1 MHTPALFSETDPR
14 NSSPT
19 CTLTPVYPL
28 RWVPG
33 WRPSLWCTYSKWVD
47 ALGRTV
53 FLAPGSRRQP
63 KVPNDHIDLKRSWD
77 ESDLD
82 ADEFSEWV
90 SSFTVS
96 EDAVYWCDDCGYPTF
111 YPFTVDGGAKEVCE
125 SCLDD
130 DYTKCGD
137 CDEPYRDVTSV
148 EDGDREVC
156 ESCLQRY
163 ETCDDCEEL
172 VRDTN
177 SVEGDD
183 RYVCEACIDDHY
195 YWCDDCDCYYGEEHD
210 HHRDGCCE
218 SPKQEFFLRIKDGSI
233 SQDERLTVTLPEGV
247 TSTGFYQIR
256 DLVYS
261 HVRSLEAPPT
271 FGWHRAV
278 DKIHGETIGAE
289 WVTDKGTLPK
299 RISRFL
305 HREAGIS
312 LPATVLAEIGNVAK
326 RDARSG
332 EFHVEVTRDL
342 NLDADE
348 FAHGGSCWW
357 GEYAVSRC
365 ILKTNGGFGL
375 RSFGKYGGW
384 ATGRSWVMPMKR
396 QFSGPILTPTFNTD
410 DPDAYVVF
418 NNYGNLGEGIGPVV
432 FAHMLGWVSRR
443 IDFSVDDMW
452 VNHDDVRGIR
462 SGHLITPSAEDFADL
477 PSLHLSIADHSSLYR
492 DETTTTERTSH
503 VA

>member
-14 NSSPT
+14 NFSPGS
-19 CTLTPVYPL
+19 TLTPVYPL

-33 WRPSLWCTYSKWVD
+33 KHHPWSTHSKWID

-53 FLAPGSRRQP
+53 FLALGSRRP
-63 KVPNDHIDLKRSWD
+63 GVPAGLIDLDGSWH

-82 ADEFSEWV
+82 TDEFSEWV
-90 SSFTVS
+90 SSFTLS
-96 EDAVYWCDDCGYPTF
+96 GEEVYWCEDCGDPIFDTF
-111 YPFTVDGGAKEVCE
+111 SAEGGERQVCQ
-125 SCLDD
+125 SCLDNN
-130 DYTKCGD
+130 YTTCGD
-137 CDEPYRDVTSV
+137 CDENYRDTTSV
-148 EDGDREVC
+148 VDGDREVC

-163 ETCDDCEEL
+163 ETCDECEEL
-172 VRDTN
+172 VLGIR
-177 SVEGDD
+177 VIADD
-183 RYVCEACIDDHY
+183 DLGVCDYCLENVC
-195 YWCDDCDCYYGEEHD
+195 YWCEFCDDYYREEHD
-210 HHRDGCCE
+210 YHREDCCE
-218 SPKQEFFLRIKDGSI
+218 SPKQEFSLRIKDGSI

-247 TSTGFYQIR
+247 TSTGFYLIR

-261 HVRSLEAPPT
+261 HLRSLEAPPT
-271 FGWHRAV
+271 GWHRVV
-278 DKIHGETIGAE
+278 DRVNGETIGTN

-357 GEYAVSRC
+357 TEYAVSRC

-396 QFSGPILTPTFNTD
+396 QLTGPILAPTFNTH

-418 NNYGNLGEGIGPVV
+418 NNYGDLGEGLGPVV

-443 IDFSVDDMW
+443 IDFLVDDMW
-452 VNHDDVRGIR
+452 VNHDDARGIR
-462 SGHLITPSAEDFADL
+462 SGHLITPTAEDFADL
-477 PSLHLSIADHSSLYR
+477 PSLRLSIADHSSLYR
-492 DETTTTERTSH
+492 DETTTTERTSN

>member
-1 MHTPALFSETDPR
+1 MHTPALFRENDPR
-14 NSSPT
+14 NFSPGS
-19 CTLTPVYPL
+19 TLTPVYPL

-33 WRPSLWCTYSKWVD
+33 KHHPWSTHSKWID

-53 FLAPGSRRQP
+53 FLALGSRRP
-63 KVPNDHIDLKRSWD
+63 GVPAGLIDLDGSWD

-82 ADEFSEWV
+82 TDEFSEWV
-90 SSFTVS
+90 SSFTLS
-96 EDAVYWCDDCGYPTF
+96 GEEVYWCEDCGDPIFDTF
-111 YPFTVDGGAKEVCE
+111 SAEGGERQVCR

-130 DYTKCGD
+130 DYTTCDD
-137 CDEPYRDVTSV
+137 CDESYRDTTSV

-156 ESCLQRY
+156 ESCLGRY
-163 ETCDDCEEL
+163 ET
-172 VRDTN
+172 
-177 SVEGDD
+177 
-183 RYVCEACIDDHY
+183 
-195 YWCDDCDCYYGEEHD
+195 CDDCDCYYGEEHD
-210 HHRDGCCE
+210 HRDCCCE
-218 SPKQEFFLRIKDGSI
+218 PPKQEFFLRIKDGSI
-233 SQDERLTVTLPEGV
+233 SQDERLTVTLPEGI

-271 FGWHRAV
+271 GWRRAV
-278 DKIHGETIGAE
+278 EKIRGETIGAE

-342 NLDADE
+342 NLDASE

-357 GEYAVSRC
+357 TEYAVSRC

-375 RSFGKYGGW
+375 RSFGSDGW

-396 QFSGPILTPTFNTD
+396 QLSGPILTPTFNTD

-418 NNYGNLGEGIGPVV
+418 NNYGDLDEGLGPVV
-432 FAHMLGWVSRR
+432 FAHMLGWVPRR

-452 VNHDDVRGIR
+452 VNHDDARGIR
-462 SGHLITPSAEDFADL
+462 SGHLITPTAEDFADL
-477 PSLHLSIADHSSLYR
+477 PSLRLSIADHSSLYR
-492 DETTTTERTSH
+492 DETTTTERTSN

>member
-1 MHTPALFSETDPR
+1 MHTPALLGEAEHRSIP
-14 NSSPT
+14 N
-19 CTLTPVYPL
+19 TLTPVYPL
-28 RWVPG
+28 RWVP
-33 WRPSLWCTYSKWVD
+33 WKHNPWTSLVRHSEWID
-47 ALGRTV
+47 ALGRKV
-53 FLAPGSRRQP
+53 FLDPGPSRQP
-63 KVPNDHIDLKRSWD
+63 KVPAYLIDLDRSWD

-82 ADEFSEWV
+82 TDEFSEWV
-90 SSFTVS
+90 SSFTLS
-96 EDAVYWCDDCGYPTF
+96 GEEVYWCDDCGNPTF
-111 YPFTVDGGAKEVCE
+111 DTFSVEDGARQVCQP
-125 SCLDD
+125 CLDNN
-130 DYTKCGD
+130 YTTCGD
-137 CDEPYRDVTSV
+137 CDENYRDTTSV

-163 ETCDDCEEL
+163 EPCDDCEDL
-172 VRDTN
+172 VRDT
-177 SVEGDD
+177 SHVVRRGRD
-183 RYVCEACIDDHY
+183 RYVCEACIDDNY
-195 YWCDDCDCYYGEEHD
+195 YWCDDCDEYYREEHD

-271 FGWHRAV
+271 GWRRAV
-278 DKIHGETIGAE
+278 EKIRGETIGAE

-332 EFHVEVTRDL
+332 EFAVEITRDL

-357 GEYAVSRC
+357 TEYAVSRC

-375 RSFGKYGGW
+375 RSFGSSGW
-384 ATGRSWVMPMKR
+384 PTGRSWVMPMKR
-396 QFSGPILTPTFNTD
+396 QLSGPILTPTFNTD

-418 NNYGNLGEGIGPVV
+418 NNYGDLGEGLGPVV

-452 VNHDDVRGIR
+452 VNHDDARGTR
-462 SGHLITPSAEDFADL
+462 SGHLITPFAEDFSDL
-477 PSLHLSIADHSSLYR
+477 TSLHLSIADHSSLYR

>member
-1 MHTPALFSETDPR
+1 MHTPALFRENDPR
-14 NSSPT
+14 NFSPGS
-19 CTLTPVYPL
+19 TLTPVYPL

-33 WRPSLWCTYSKWVD
+33 KHHPWSTHSKWID

-53 FLAPGSRRQP
+53 FLALGSRRP
-63 KVPNDHIDLKRSWD
+63 GVPAGLIDLDGSWD

-82 ADEFSEWV
+82 TDEFSEWV
-90 SSFTVS
+90 SSFTLS
-96 EDAVYWCDDCGYPTF
+96 GEEVYWCEDCGDPIFDTF
-111 YPFTVDGGAKEVCE
+111 SAEGGERQVCR

-130 DYTKCGD
+130 DYTTCDD
-137 CDEPYRDVTSV
+137 CDESYRDTTSV

-156 ESCLQRY
+156 ESCLGRY

-172 VRDTN
+172 VRDTS
-177 SVEGDD
+177 SVEYGD
-183 RYVCEACIDDHY
+183 RYVCETCIDDHY

-210 HHRDGCCE
+210 HRDCCCE

-233 SQDERLTVTLPEGV
+233 SQDERLTVTLPEGI

-271 FGWHRAV
+271 GWRRAV
-278 DKIHGETIGAE
+278 EKIRGETIGAE

-342 NLDADE
+342 NLDASE

-357 GEYAVSRC
+357 TEYAVSRC

-375 RSFGKYGGW
+375 RSFGSDGW

-396 QFSGPILTPTFNTD
+396 QLSGPILTPTFNTD

-418 NNYGNLGEGIGPVV
+418 NNYGDLDEGLGPVV
-432 FAHMLGWVSRR
+432 FAHMLGWVPRR

-452 VNHDDVRGIR
+452 VNHDDARGIR
-462 SGHLITPSAEDFADL
+462 SGHLITPTAEDFADL

>member
-1 MHTPALFSETDPR
+1 MHAPTLIDQAER
-14 NSSPT
+14 NSRPN
-19 CTLTPVYPL
+19 TLTPVYPL
-28 RWVPG
+28 RWVPSG
-33 WRPSLWCTYSKWVD
+33 PRGFLVRHSEWID
-47 ALGRTV
+47 ALGRKV
-53 FLAPGSRRQP
+53 FLDPGPSPQP
-63 KVPNDHIDLKRSWD
+63 KVPAYLIDLDRSWD

-82 ADEFSEWV
+82 TDEFCEWV
-90 SSFTVS
+90 SSFTLS
-96 EDAVYWCDDCGYPTF
+96 GEEVYWCEDCGDPIFDTF
-111 YPFTVDGGAKEVCE
+111 SAEGGERQVCQ
-125 SCLDD
+125 SCLDNN
-130 DYTKCGD
+130 YTTCGD
-137 CDEPYRDVTSV
+137 CDENYRDTTSV
-148 EDGDREVC
+148 VDGDREVC

-163 ETCDDCEEL
+163 ETCDECEEL
-172 VRDTN
+172 VLGIR
-177 SVEGDD
+177 VIADD
-183 RYVCEACIDDHY
+183 DLGVCDYCLENVC
-195 YWCDDCDCYYGEEHD
+195 YWCEFCDDYYREEHD
-210 HHRDGCCE
+210 YHREDCCE
-218 SPKQEFFLRIKDGSI
+218 SPKQEFSLRIKDGSI

-247 TSTGFYQIR
+247 TAHGFREIQYLLVGHLNGR
-256 DLVYS
+256 DDTP
-261 HVRSLEAPPT
+261 R
-271 FGWHRAV
+271 GWGGAV
-278 DKIHGETIGAE
+278 SRITSETIGAE
-289 WVTDKGTLPK
+289 WVTNKGTLPK

-305 HREAGIS
+305 HRECGIS
-312 LPATVLAEIGNVAK
+312 LPATVLAEIGNLAK

-357 GEYAVSRC
+357 TEYAVSRC

-418 NNYGNLGEGIGPVV
+418 NNYGDLGEGIGPVV

-452 VNHDDVRGIR
+452 VNHDDARGTR
-462 SGHLITPSAEDFADL
+462 SGHLITPFAEDFSDL
-477 PSLHLSIADHSSLYR
+477 TSLHLSIADHSSLYR

>member
-1 MHTPALFSETDPR
+1 MHTPALFSEADPR
-14 NSSPT
+14 NFSPGS
-19 CTLTPVYPL
+19 TLTPVYPL

-33 WRPSLWCTYSKWVD
+33 KYHTWSTHSKWID

-53 FLAPGSRRQP
+53 FLALGSRRP
-63 KVPNDHIDLKRSWD
+63 GVPAGLIDLDRSWD

-82 ADEFSEWV
+82 ADEFCEWV
-90 SSFTVS
+90 SSFTLMG
-96 EDAVYWCDDCGYPTF
+96 EEVYWCDHCGDPIFDTF
-111 YPFTVDGGAKEVCE
+111 SAEGGDQQVCQP
-125 SCLDD
+125 CLDNN
-130 DYTKCGD
+130 YTTCGD
-137 CDEPYRDVTSV
+137 CDEPYRDTTLV
-148 EDGDREVC
+148 EDGEREVC
-156 ESCLQRY
+156 ESCLGRY
-163 ETCDDCEEL
+163 ETCDDCEGL
-172 VRDTN
+172 VRDTS
-177 SVEGDD
+177 SVEDGD
-183 RYVCEACIDDHY
+183 RYVCETCIDDHY

-210 HHRDGCCE
+210 HRDCCCE

-271 FGWHRAV
+271 GWHRAV
-278 DKIHGETIGAE
+278 EKIRGETIGAE

-357 GEYAVSRC
+357 TEYAVSRC

-396 QFSGPILTPTFNTD
+396 QFIGPILTPTFNTD

-418 NNYGNLGEGIGPVV
+418 NNYGDLGEGIGPVV

>member
-1 MHTPALFSETDPR
+1 MHTPALFSENDPR
-14 NSSPT
+14 NFSPGS
-19 CTLTPVYPL
+19 TLTPVYPL

-33 WRPSLWCTYSKWVD
+33 KYHTWSTHSKWID

-53 FLAPGSRRQP
+53 FLALGSRRP
-63 KVPNDHIDLKRSWD
+63 GVPAGLIDLKRSWD

-82 ADEFSEWV
+82 SDEFCEWV
-90 SSFTVS
+90 SSFTLMG
-96 EDAVYWCDDCGYPTF
+96 EEVYWCEDCGDPTF
-111 YPFTVDGGAKEVCE
+111 DTFSVEDGARQVCQP
-125 SCLDD
+125 CLDNN
-130 DYTKCGD
+130 YTTCGD

-148 EDGDREVC
+148 DGGDREVC
-156 ESCLQRY
+156 EYCLHRY
-163 ETCDDCEEL
+163 ETCDNCEDL

-177 SVEGDD
+177 SVDGGD
-183 RYVCEACIDDHY
+183 RYVCETCIDDHY

-210 HHRDGCCE
+210 HQREDCCE
-218 SPKQEFFLRIKDGSI
+218 SPKQEFSLRIKDGSI

-271 FGWHRAV
+271 GWRRAV
-278 DKIHGETIGAE
+278 EKIRGETIGAE

-332 EFHVEVTRDL
+332 EFHVEITRDL

-357 GEYAVSRC
+357 TEYAVSRC

-396 QFSGPILTPTFNTD
+396 QLSGPILTPTFNTD

-418 NNYGNLGEGIGPVV
+418 NNYGDLGEGIGPVV
-432 FAHMLGWVSRR
+432 FAHMLGWVPRR

-452 VNHDDVRGIR
+452 VNHDDARRIR
-462 SGHLITPSAEDFADL
+462 SGHLITPTAEDFADL
-477 PSLHLSIADHSSLYR
+477 TSLHISADDHSSLYQ
-492 DETTTTERTSH
+492 DETTTTERTSN

>member
-28 RWVPG
+28 CWVPG

-53 FLAPGSRRQP
+53 FLAPGSRRP
-63 KVPNDHIDLKRSWD
+63 GVPADLIDLKKSWD

-96 EDAVYWCDDCGYPTF
+96 DDSVYWCDDCDGPTF
-111 YPFTVDGGAKEVCE
+111 DPFTTEGGSREVCK

-130 DYTKCGD
+130 NYFTCGD
-137 CDEPYRDVTSV
+137 CDDPYRDVTSV
-148 EDGDREVC
+148 VDGDREVC

-163 ETCDDCEEL
+163 ETCDECEEL
-172 VRDTN
+172 VLGIR
-177 SVEGDD
+177 VIADD
-183 RYVCEACIDDHY
+183 DLGVCDYCLENVC
-195 YWCDDCDCYYGEEHD
+195 YWCEFCDDYYREEHD
-210 HHRDGCCE
+210 YHREDCCE
-218 SPKQEFFLRIKDGSI
+218 SPKQEFSLRIKDGSI

-271 FGWHRAV
+271 GWHRAV
-278 DKIHGETIGAE
+278 EKIHGETIGAE

-326 RDARSG
+326 RDARGG

-357 GEYAVSRC
+357 TEYAVSRC

-418 NNYGNLGEGIGPVV
+418 NNYGDLGEGIGPVV

-452 VNHDDVRGIR
+452 VNHDDARGIR
-462 SGHLITPSAEDFADL
+462 SGHLITPTAEDFADL
-477 PSLHLSIADHSSLYR
+477 PSLRLSIADHSSLYQ

>member
-1 MHTPALFSETDPR
+1 MHTPALFRENDPR
-14 NSSPT
+14 NFSPGS
-19 CTLTPVYPL
+19 TLTPVYPL

-33 WRPSLWCTYSKWVD
+33 KHHPWSTHSKWID

-53 FLAPGSRRQP
+53 FLALGSRRP
-63 KVPNDHIDLKRSWD
+63 GVPAGLIDLDGSWD

-82 ADEFSEWV
+82 TDEFSEWV
-90 SSFTVS
+90 SSFTLS
-96 EDAVYWCDDCGYPTF
+96 GEEVYWCEDCGDPIFDTF
-111 YPFTVDGGAKEVCE
+111 SAEGGERQVCR

-130 DYTKCGD
+130 DYTTCDD
-137 CDEPYRDVTSV
+137 CDESYRDTTSV

-156 ESCLQRY
+156 ESCLGRY

-172 VRDTN
+172 VRDTS
-177 SVEGDD
+177 SVEYGD
-183 RYVCEACIDDHY
+183 RYVCETCIDDHY

-210 HHRDGCCE
+210 HRDCCCE

-233 SQDERLTVTLPEGV
+233 SQDERLTVTLPEGI

-271 FGWHRAV
+271 GWRRAV
-278 DKIHGETIGAE
+278 EKIRGETIGAE

-342 NLDADE
+342 NLDASE

-357 GEYAVSRC
+357 TEYAVSRC

-375 RSFGKYGGW
+375 RSFGSDGW

-396 QFSGPILTPTFNTD
+396 QLSGPILTPTFNTD

-418 NNYGNLGEGIGPVV
+418 NNYGDLDEGLGPVV
-432 FAHMLGWVSRR
+432 FAHMLGWVPRR

-452 VNHDDVRGIR
+452 VNHDDARGIR
-462 SGHLITPSAEDFADL
+462 SGHLITPTAEDFADL
-477 PSLHLSIADHSSLYR
+477 PSLRLSIADHSSLYR
-492 DETTTTERTSH
+492 DETTTTERTSN

>member
-1 MHTPALFSETDPR
+1 MHTPVLLDEVEH
-14 NSSPT
+14 NSIPN
-19 CTLTPVYPL
+19 TLTPVYPL
-28 RWVPG
+28 RWVP
-33 WRPSLWCTYSKWVD
+33 WKHNPWTSLVRHSEWID
-47 ALGRTV
+47 ALGRKV
-53 FLAPGSRRQP
+53 FLDPGPSRQP
-63 KVPNDHIDLKRSWD
+63 KVPAYLIDLDRSWD

-82 ADEFSEWV
+82 TDEFSEWV
-90 SSFTVS
+90 SSFTLS
-96 EDAVYWCDDCGYPTF
+96 GEEVYWCEDCGDPIFDTF
-111 YPFTVDGGAKEVCE
+111 SAEGGERQVCQ
-125 SCLDD
+125 SCLDNN
-130 DYTKCGD
+130 YTTCGD
-137 CDEPYRDVTSV
+137 CDENYRDTTSV
-148 EDGDREVC
+148 VDGDREVC

-163 ETCDDCEEL
+163 ETCDECEEL
-172 VRDTN
+172 VRDTS
-177 SVEGDD
+177 SVEYGD
-183 RYVCEACIDDHY
+183 RYVCEACIDDNY
-195 YWCDDCDCYYGEEHD
+195 YWCDDCDEYYREEHD

-271 FGWHRAV
+271 GWHRVV
-278 DKIHGETIGAE
+278 DRVNGETIGTN

-357 GEYAVSRC
+357 TEYAVSRC

-375 RSFGKYGGW
+375 RSFGKYGGC

-418 NNYGNLGEGIGPVV
+418 NNYGDLGEGLGPVV
-432 FAHMLGWVSRR
+432 FAHMLGWVPRR

-452 VNHDDVRGIR
+452 VNHDDARGIR
-462 SGHLITPSAEDFADL
+462 SGHLITPTAEDFADL

>member
-96 EDAVYWCDDCGYPTF
+96 EDAVYWCDDCGGPVF

-130 DYTKCGD
+130 NYVTCDD
-137 CDEPYRDVTSV
+137 CDDHYRDTTSV
-148 EDGDREVC
+148 EDGGREVC
-156 ESCLQRY
+156 ESCLGRY
-163 ETCDDCEEL
+163 EACDDCDEL
-172 VRDTN
+172 VRDTS

-183 RYVCEACIDDHY
+183 RYVCETCIDDHY

-233 SQDERLTVTLPEGV
+233 SQDEQLTVTLPEGV

-357 GEYAVSRC
+357 TEYAVSRC

-418 NNYGNLGEGIGPVV
+418 NNYGDLGEGLGPVV

-452 VNHDDVRGIR
+452 VNYDDTRGIR

>member
-1 MHTPALFSETDPR
+1 MHTPVLLDEAEH
-14 NSSPT
+14 NSIPN
-19 CTLTPVYPL
+19 TLTPVYPL

-33 WRPSLWCTYSKWVD
+33 RHYRWATHSKWVD

-53 FLAPGSRRQP
+53 FLAPGSRRP
-63 KVPNDHIDLKRSWD
+63 VAPADLIDLNTSWD

-82 ADEFSEWV
+82 ADEFCEWV
-90 SSFTVS
+90 SSFTFS
-96 EDAVYWCDDCGYPTF
+96 EDPVYWCDDCGNPTF
-111 YPFTVDGGAKEVCE
+111 DTFSTEGGERQVCR

-130 DYTKCGD
+130 NYTTCDD
-137 CDEPYRDVTSV
+137 CDDHYRDTTSV
-148 EDGDREVC
+148 EGDREVC

-163 ETCDDCEEL
+163 EPCDECEDL
-172 VRDTN
+172 VLGTN
-177 SVEGDD
+177 SVDGGD
-183 RYVCEACIDDHY
+183 RYVCETCIDNYY

-210 HHRDGCCE
+210 HHREDCCE
-218 SPKQEFFLRIKDGSI
+218 SPKQEFSLRIKDGSI

-256 DLVYS
+256 SMLYT
-261 HVRSLEAPPT
+261 HLRSLEAPPT
-271 FGWHRAV
+271 GWHRGV
-278 DKIHGETIGAE
+278 DRVNGETIGAE

-375 RSFGKYGGW
+375 RSFGKYGGY

-396 QFSGPILTPTFNTD
+396 QLSGPILTPTFNTD

-418 NNYGNLGEGIGPVV
+418 NNYGDLGEGIGPVV

-443 IDFSVDDMW
+443 IDFSVDDMY

-477 PSLHLSIADHSSLYR
+477 PSLHLSIDDHSSLYR

>member
-33 WRPSLWCTYSKWVD
+33 WRPSLWFRLTSKWVD

-96 EDAVYWCDDCGYPTF
+96 EDAVYWCDDCGGPVF
-111 YPFTVDGGAKEVCE
+111 YPFTVDGGAKEVCQP
-125 SCLDD
+125 CLDD
-130 DYTKCGD
+130 NYFTCGD
-137 CDEPYRDVTSV
+137 CDDPYRDVTSV
-148 EDGDREVC
+148 EDDDREVC

-172 VRDTN
+172 VRDTS
-177 SVEGDD
+177 SVEYGD
-183 RYVCEACIDDHY
+183 RYVCETCIDDHY

-210 HHRDGCCE
+210 HHREGCCE
-218 SPKQEFFLRIKDGSI
+218 SPKQEFSLRIKDGSI

-271 FGWHRAV
+271 GWHRAV
-278 DKIHGETIGAE
+278 WLAVHEPCGGEQPRA
-289 WVTDKGTLPK
+289 
-299 RISRFL
+299 
-305 HREAGIS
+305 
-312 LPATVLAEIGNVAK
+312 
-326 RDARSG
+326 
-332 EFHVEVTRDL
+332 
-342 NLDADE
+342 
-348 FAHGGSCWW
+348 
-357 GEYAVSRC
+357 
-365 ILKTNGGFGL
+365 
-375 RSFGKYGGW
+375 
-384 ATGRSWVMPMKR
+384 
-396 QFSGPILTPTFNTD
+396 
-410 DPDAYVVF
+410 
-418 NNYGNLGEGIGPVV
+418 
-432 FAHMLGWVSRR
+432 
-443 IDFSVDDMW
+443 
-452 VNHDDVRGIR
+452 
-462 SGHLITPSAEDFADL
+462 
-477 PSLHLSIADHSSLYR
+477 
-492 DETTTTERTSH
+492 
-503 VA
+503 

>member
-1 MHTPALFSETDPR
+1 MHTPALFRENDPR
-14 NSSPT
+14 NFSPGS
-19 CTLTPVYPL
+19 TLTPVYPL

-33 WRPSLWCTYSKWVD
+33 KHHPWSTHSKWID

-53 FLAPGSRRQP
+53 FLALGSRRP
-63 KVPNDHIDLKRSWD
+63 GVPAGLIDLDGSWD

-82 ADEFSEWV
+82 TDEFSEWV
-90 SSFTVS
+90 SSFTLS
-96 EDAVYWCDDCGYPTF
+96 GEEVYWCEDCGDPIFDTF
-111 YPFTVDGGAKEVCE
+111 SAEGGERQVCR

-130 DYTKCGD
+130 DYTTCDD
-137 CDEPYRDVTSV
+137 CDESYRDTTSV

-156 ESCLQRY
+156 ESCLGRY

-172 VRDTN
+172 VRDTS
-177 SVEGDD
+177 SVEYGD
-183 RYVCEACIDDHY
+183 RYVCETCIDDHY

-210 HHRDGCCE
+210 HRDCCCE
-218 SPKQEFFLRIKDGSI
+218 SPKQEFYLRIKDGSI
-233 SQDERLTVTLPEGV
+233 SQDERLTVTLPEGI

-271 FGWHRAV
+271 GWRRAV
-278 DKIHGETIGAE
+278 EKIRGETIGAE

-342 NLDADE
+342 NLDASE

-357 GEYAVSRC
+357 TEYAVSRC

-375 RSFGKYGGW
+375 RSFGSDGW

-396 QFSGPILTPTFNTD
+396 QLSGPILTPTFNTD

-418 NNYGNLGEGIGPVV
+418 NNYGDLDEGLGPVV
-432 FAHMLGWVSRR
+432 FAHMLGWVPRR

-452 VNHDDVRGIR
+452 VNHDDARGIR
-462 SGHLITPSAEDFADL
+462 SGHLITPTAEDFADL
-477 PSLHLSIADHSSLYR
+477 PSLRLSIADHSSLYR
-492 DETTTTERTSH
+492 DETTTTERTSN